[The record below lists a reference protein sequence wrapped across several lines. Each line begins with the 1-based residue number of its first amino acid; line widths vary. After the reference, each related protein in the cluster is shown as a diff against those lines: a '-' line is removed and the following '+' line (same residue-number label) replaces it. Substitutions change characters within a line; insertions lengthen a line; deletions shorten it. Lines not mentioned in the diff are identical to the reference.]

1 MTDIRE
7 MTNLLPSDDY
17 RVRLVVDTNALL
29 DNPDLAAYAGVLGAK
44 YVVHLLPVVLREID
58 NLKRAGRT
66 EIVRDAAKRADR
78 RLKGIRTEWRCA
90 RRGPCSG

>member
-1 MTDIRE
+1 VTDIRE

-29 DNPDLAAYAGVLGAK
+29 DNPDLAYTGVLGAK

-58 NLKRAGRT
+58 NLKRP
-66 EIVRDAAKRADR
+66 DAPRSCATPRSARIEDSKAFVS
-78 RLKGIRTEWRCA
+78 WRCA
-90 RRGPCSG
+90 RRGPCRG